1 MLLTGS
7 ASSRGQNDRY
17 FKQHSPMSGGLSG
30 GRANPQ
36 HLTTPVDPG
45 LDAVFIAS
53 VLVLFVMV
61 ARSTRLQFGEP
72 WMGVPFVLLA
82 AACWK
87 MRYIRVA
94 HEVAGFVVAQVG
106 VVAVVVAVWFIAQ
119 VGLDGTHPDLIWWA
133 VIPSFPLGVVSIILL
148 RRKWRA
154 RNSDN

>member
-1 MLLTGS
+1 MLKTRLPMTAANDARLRYGYLDGDRIKYGVLDHRRPTGI
-7 ASSRGQNDRY
+7 
-17 FKQHSPMSGGLSG
+17 
-30 GRANPQ
+30 
-36 HLTTPVDPG
+36 

-72 WMGVPFVLLA
+72 WMGAPFVLLA

-87 MRYIRVA
+87 MRYIRAA

-106 VVAVVVAVWFIAQ
+106 VVAVGAAVWFIAR
-119 VGLDGTHPDLIWWA
+119 VGLDGTHPDLIPWA
-133 VIPSFPLGVVSIILL
+133 VIPSFSLWVVSIIVL